1 MKGWILL
8 YRSICENLLWND
20 KPFAKG
26 QAWID
31 LIMMANYEPKKKLI
45 GNKVVTVEAGSLYTS
60 LGELSERWGWGKHKT
75 LLFLDLLEAEQMI
88 SKKGNTQGTIIS
100 IENYSDFQDAKKA
113 KGNMQGMSTKRAGN
127 ACGKPSYLYKEL
139 KEIKEVKEVYGELD
153 NVLLTIE
160 EYEKL
165 KERFPLDYMER
176 VDKLSEYIA
185 SKGDKYKSH
194 YATILSWS
202 RNDKVKEKKQ
212 ERRRSFMD
220 L

>member
-1 MKGWILL
+1 MV
-8 YRSICENLLWND
+8 NL
-20 KPFAKG
+20 G
-26 QAWID
+26 
-31 LIMMANYEPKKKLI
+31 
-45 GNKVVTVEAGSLYTS
+45 
-60 LGELSERWGWGKHKT
+60 
-75 LLFLDLLEAEQMI
+75 
-88 SKKGNTQGTIIS
+88 
-100 IENYSDFQDAKKA
+100 
-113 KGNMQGMSTKRAGN
+113 
-127 ACGKPSYLYKEL
+127 EL